1 MEKIPKALVEVRK
14 WKREVSR
21 RTAGMTIE
29 QEIAYFRNSASD
41 TLKHTAHKHKVA

>member
-21 RTAGMTIE
+21 RTAGMTKE
-29 QEIAYFRNSASD
+29 KEIAYFRNAASD
-41 TLKHTAHKHKVA
+41 ILKHPTYKHKVA